1 MAAGDAN
8 AAAIERFL
16 CVRDFRFFF
25 ALVLQFLIAAH
36 CWPFQRI
43 FSVRLAT
50 DIDISNAKTQNDVEG
65 KTCLFIYFLLTQR

>member
-8 AAAIERFL
+8 AAIEIFL
-16 CVRDFRFFF
+16 CVRDSRIF

-43 FSVRLAT
+43 FSVHLAT

-65 KTCLFIYFLLTQR
+65 KTCIFIYFLLTQR